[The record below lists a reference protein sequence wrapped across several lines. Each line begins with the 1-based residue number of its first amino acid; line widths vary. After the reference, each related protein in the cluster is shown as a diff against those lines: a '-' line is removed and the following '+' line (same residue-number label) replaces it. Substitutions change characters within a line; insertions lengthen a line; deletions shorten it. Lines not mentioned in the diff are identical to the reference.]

1 MRRFLAS
8 LSLALAPVMAPAHP
22 HVFIDTGVELLVDP
36 EGRLTHVR
44 VTWAY
49 DELYSLLVLEDQRLD
64 NDMDGVLSPGEEAR
78 LKGFDAQW
86 VEDYDG
92 DLVVVGAN
100 GKVAL
105 SHPIDATATTEDGRI
120 VTTHL
125 RAVEGAPVRVQD
137 LSLKAF
143 DPSFYTAYDMTRP
156 VVVTGVNGCELTRFE
171 PDIDAELE
179 RMQSFLLTLDADA
192 DLEENDIPMV
202 GENFATEIRVSCP
215 VS

>member
-8 LSLALAPVMAPAHP
+8 LSLVLAPVLASAHP

-64 NDMDGVLSPGEEAR
+64 NDMDGVLSPAEEAR

-86 VEDYDG
+86 VEGYDG

-105 SHPIDATATTEDGRI
+105 SPPIDATATTEDGRI

-156 VVVTGVNGCELTRFE
+156 VVVTGMTGCELTRFE

-179 RMQSFLLTLDADA
+179 RMQAFLLTLDVDA

-202 GENFATEIRVSCP
+202 GENFATEIRVTCP